1 MRIYMT
7 KRRWVVLSII
17 IGLVFIGCFFSYWQF
32 LKPAQ
37 ANLLQAQNDV
47 AVAQIELEATQNQEL
62 IEADDVPVL
71 PSAVLQQKLPVVPL
85 EDDVIFALSQAEAI
99 ADVQIEQVSYQG
111 NQSFPQSNRVIT
123 FNEVEESTDEE
134 MTIELEPGEE
144 EVEPEVAE
152 PVVDPELMIDWTIP
166 NVEPIQAL
174 VQVRTTEY
182 EGIATFVQELE
193 HYSRILSV
201 DSISYDSFKEMQ
213 DAGVEEEVETE
224 SFDFY
229 LMVSSFYYPSLEE
242 SMGQTAP
249 YRTYPDRSEKT
260 NPLYPR

>member
-1 MRIYMT
+1 MT
-7 KRRWVVLSII
+7 KRRWVILSLIFGFI
-17 IGLVFIGCFFSYWQF
+17 FIGGILSYWQF
-32 LKPAQ
+32 IKPAQ
-37 ANLLQAQNDV
+37 TSLQQAENDV
-47 AVAQIELEATQNQEL
+47 AVALVELEAAQNQEQVL
-62 IEADDVPVL
+62 ADDAPIL

-85 EDDVIFALSQAEAI
+85 EDDVILALSQAEAI
-99 ADVQIEQVSYQG
+99 ANVQIEQVNYQG

-123 FNEVEESTDEE
+123 FNEVEETSEEE

-144 EVEPEVAE
+144 EEIEATE
-152 PVVDPELMIDWTIP
+152 PVIDPDLMVDWTIP

-182 EGIATFVQELE
+182 AGIAKFVQELE

-213 DAGVEEEVETE
+213 DAGVEEEVEPE

-229 LMVSSFYYPSLEE
+229 VMVSSFYYPSLAETLE
-242 SMGQTAP
+242 PSAP
-249 YRTYPDRSEKT
+249 YRTYPDRSEKI